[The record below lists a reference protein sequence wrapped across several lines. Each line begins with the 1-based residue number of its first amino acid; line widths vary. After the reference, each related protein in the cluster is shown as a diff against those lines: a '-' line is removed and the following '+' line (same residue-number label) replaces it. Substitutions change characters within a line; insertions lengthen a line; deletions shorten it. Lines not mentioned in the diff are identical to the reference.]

1 MAFEYKSSRSDC
13 VYIFVA
19 VCIDVRLGLYKLLI
33 WIAVAIIFVLLK
45 GSGIWPTN
53 SLLLFMLLRN

>member
-1 MAFEYKSSRSDC
+1 M
-13 VYIFVA
+13 YIFVA

-33 WIAVAIIFVLLK
+33 WIAVAIILVLLK